1 LFPDRAIHHHGRKR
15 AYVHF
20 ASFASAVYST
30 SPRKRLLIP
39 RIMSNK
45 PAIPDWQRASADNAA
60 ASPEPEEARA
70 QDAVEAPTPTE
81 DDVEGEDGGEQPS
94 QSSELLEQASRF
106 LEDATI
112 RDAPRERKVAFL
124 QSKGVSTEDIETLLG
139 TEPQEDTHTDL
150 EEVGQRAWSAVS
162 TQPLWPQ
169 SNDID
174 IRRRHQSPQRYQK

>member
-1 LFPDRAIHHHGRKR
+1 
-15 AYVHF
+15 
-20 ASFASAVYST
+20 
-30 SPRKRLLIP
+30 
-39 RIMSNK
+39 MSNK
-45 PAIPDWQRASADNAA
+45 PAIPDWQRVSADNAA

-70 QDAVEAPTPTE
+70 QDAIEAPTPTE

-162 TQPLWPQ
+162 TQPPWPQ

>member
-1 LFPDRAIHHHGRKR
+1 
-15 AYVHF
+15 
-20 ASFASAVYST
+20 
-30 SPRKRLLIP
+30 
-39 RIMSNK
+39 
-45 PAIPDWQRASADNAA
+45 
-60 ASPEPEEARA
+60 
-70 QDAVEAPTPTE
+70 
-81 DDVEGEDGGEQPS
+81 
-94 QSSELLEQASRF
+94 
-106 LEDATI
+106 
-112 RDAPRERKVAFL
+112 L